1 MFCAGDKELNCG
13 GNNEVGVFKVSSL
26 HVVVL
31 DVSFAWLCLAFSCSR
46 SCPSRHLTL
55 NTWAAT
61 MTTTVIGAV
70 LLCGMFTKCFLLSPP
85 NTTIIFRIYDTEMVD
100 INVPNISPVSCAREC
115 LAWRSSYTYVGLQ
128 SGTSVKTIAPAFSF
142 SQRFQHNV
150 LSICIVLL
158 WEQCPST
165 KPADFRDRMQQRL
178 QWGRILQMWSQP
190 EDEHPQDSKIDR
202 QVPFYS
208 CRASKSVHI
217 RMTYIF
223 LYFAFPHNL
232 LHIQAKYI

>member
-142 SQRFQHNV
+142 SPAQRSFHMYSVTVGTVPQHQT
-150 LSICIVLL
+150 C
-158 WEQCPST
+158 
-165 KPADFRDRMQQRL
+165 RL
-178 QWGRILQMWSQP
+178 Q
-190 EDEHPQDSKIDR
+190 R
-202 QVPFYS
+202 QNAA
-208 CRASKSVHI
+208 ASAMGTDPTNVEPTWRWTSI
-217 RMTYIF
+217 R
-223 LYFAFPHNL
+223 
-232 LHIQAKYI
+232 